1 MFFDLFFED
10 GCELGSKNSAHV
22 QAFVVNKVNQS
33 YVAVEDWFKK
43 NASFHALNWNLPG
56 DLFYCDVMSYLN
68 KVEGID
74 LLDFIFECLLTVE

>member
-33 YVAVEDWFKK
+33 YVAVED
-43 NASFHALNWNLPG
+43 
-56 DLFYCDVMSYLN
+56 
-68 KVEGID
+68 
-74 LLDFIFECLLTVE
+74 